1 MKKCTDIKAYE
12 DHYIVHKRQQ
22 CDQILNCP
30 NLISAFQKEAFK
42 RKWKTVSSKEKVKL
56 LLKKVISCFGIKKP
70 LFTGDYMLEED
81 IRQCFQD
88 MAIYCNILG
97 ATSKLMFDRGVTEK
111 KKMVRP
117 LWTRDWVKNLGNIVS
132 EQRKYIALMVKTL
145 DSGGLEQV
153 VKLLAMQF
161 RLNGIEV
168 KVFCTHCGGRTAKEL
183 QDSGIEVIEF
193 HNNKALFNNY
203 LKEKTPLLIN
213 THFASDFYEIIAK
226 YQIPIVEVIHNMYVF
241 LTDKQLETE
250 KKKAEYISHYIAVS
264 ETAKEVF
271 RHKIPQVSEDKIT
284 VIGNS
289 VIKQESPVCRR
300 SEVRKKYGVSEGDF
314 VFLMAGSIDARK
326 NQIGVLRALDMVRYL
341 TDQKIF
347 LFLAGAE
354 TDPEYKEKLNRFMVD
369 CTLQDNVI
377 FLGYTNRISEIMGA
391 SDVLI
396 MDSYYEG
403 WSMAATEALLCGIP
417 LIHSECGS
425 GKELV
430 AGGENGILISNPIKN
445 IFSINSVDLY
455 DMMHMG
461 KNENIAELV
470 AAMLSI
476 LKNRI
481 SWKKSQ
487 NEIINYAESH
497 FSVSNMLQQYA
508 KIFDESCANTCG

>member
-1 MKKCTDIKAYE
+1 
-12 DHYIVHKRQQ
+12 
-22 CDQILNCP
+22 
-30 NLISAFQKEAFK
+30 
-42 RKWKTVSSKEKVKL
+42 
-56 LLKKVISCFGIKKP
+56 
-70 LFTGDYMLEED
+70 
-81 IRQCFQD
+81 
-88 MAIYCNILG
+88 
-97 ATSKLMFDRGVTEK
+97 
-111 KKMVRP
+111 
-117 LWTRDWVKNLGNIVS
+117 
-132 EQRKYIALMVKTL
+132 
-145 DSGGLEQV
+145 
-153 VKLLAMQF
+153 
-161 RLNGIEV
+161 
-168 KVFCTHCGGRTAKEL
+168 
-183 QDSGIEVIEF
+183 
-193 HNNKALFNNY
+193 
-203 LKEKTPLLIN
+203 
-213 THFASDFYEIIAK
+213 
-226 YQIPIVEVIHNMYVF
+226 
-241 LTDKQLETE
+241 
-250 KKKAEYISHYIAVS
+250 
-264 ETAKEVF
+264 
-271 RHKIPQVSEDKIT
+271 
-284 VIGNS
+284 
-289 VIKQESPVCRR
+289 
-300 SEVRKKYGVSEGDF
+300 
-314 VFLMAGSIDARK
+314 MAGSIDARK